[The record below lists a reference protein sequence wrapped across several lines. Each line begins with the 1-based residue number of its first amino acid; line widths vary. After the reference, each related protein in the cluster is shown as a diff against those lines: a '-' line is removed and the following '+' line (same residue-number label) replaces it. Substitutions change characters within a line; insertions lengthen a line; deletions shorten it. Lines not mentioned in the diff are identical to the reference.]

1 MEGLCILGIT
11 GGIGCGKSFV
21 SSILKECYS
30 IPVYDCDSEAKRL
43 MSSDEGIRGKLIGLV
58 GEEVYS
64 GEVLNRKL
72 LADFLFSNADNAQCV
87 NAIVHPAVW
96 SDFLRWAKDQRC
108 PLVALESAILFECG
122 FNARMDYVLFVD
134 APEDV
139 RLHRAMQRDSASE
152 EQIRARMNMQHP
164 EEYRQ
169 LSDFIV
175 DNSRSDDKSLLEVLN
190 RILNE
195 IKRNAVIN

>member
-72 LADFLFSNADNAQCV
+72 LADFLFSNANNAQCV

>member
-1 MEGLCILGIT
+1 MGIT

-43 MSSDEGIRGKLIGLV
+43 MSSDDEIREKLIGLV

-72 LADFLFSNADNAQCV
+72 LADFLFANADNAQCV

-96 SDFLRWAKDQRC
+96 SDFLRWAKDQQC

-122 FNARMDYVLFVD
+122 FNAKMDYVLFVD

-175 DNSRSDDKSLLEVLN
+175 DNSRSDDKSLHEVLN

>member
-30 IPVYDCDSEAKRL
+30 IPVYDCDREAKRL

-96 SDFLRWAKDQRC
+96 SDFLRWAKVQQC

-139 RLHRAMQRDSASE
+139 RLHRAMQRDSALE
-152 EQIRARMNMQHP
+152 EQIRARMSMQHP

>member
-43 MSSDEGIRGKLIGLV
+43 MSSDDEIRGKLIGLV

-72 LADFLFSNADNAQCV
+72 LADFLFDNTDNAQCV

>member
-30 IPVYDCDSEAKRL
+30 IPVYDCDREAKRL
-43 MSSDEGIRGKLIGLV
+43 MSSDEGIREKLIGLV

-72 LADFLFSNADNAQCV
+72 LADFLFANADNAQCV

-96 SDFLRWAKDQRC
+96 SDFLRWAKDQQC

-122 FNARMDYVLFVD
+122 FNAKMDYVLFVD

>member
-152 EQIRARMNMQHP
+152 EQIRARMSMQHS

-175 DNSRSDDKSLLEVLN
+175 DNSRSDDKSLHEVLN

>member
-30 IPVYDCDSEAKRL
+30 IPVYDCDREAKRL
-43 MSSDEGIRGKLIGLV
+43 MSSDEGIRRKLIGLV

-87 NAIVHPAVW
+87 NSIVHPAVW
-96 SDFLRWAKDQRC
+96 SDFLRWAKVQQC

-152 EQIRARMNMQHP
+152 EQIRARMSMQHP

-175 DNSRSDDKSLLEVLN
+175 DNSRSDDKSLHEVLN

>member
-96 SDFLRWAKDQRC
+96 SDFLRWAEDQRC

-175 DNSRSDDKSLLEVLN
+175 DNSRSDDKSLHEVLN

>member
-64 GEVLNRKL
+64 GEVLNRKF

-152 EQIRARMNMQHP
+152 EQIRARMRMQHP

-175 DNSRSDDKSLLEVLN
+175 DNSRSDDKSLHEVLN

>member
-30 IPVYDCDSEAKRL
+30 IPVYDCDREAKRL

-139 RLHRAMQRDSASE
+139 RLHRAMQRDSALE
-152 EQIRARMNMQHP
+152 EQIRARMSMQHP

-175 DNSRSDDKSLLEVLN
+175 DNSRSDDKSLHEVLN
-190 RILNE
+190 MILNE

>member
-30 IPVYDCDSEAKRL
+30 IPVYDCDREAKRL

-139 RLHRAMQRDSASE
+139 RLHRAMQRDSALE
-152 EQIRARMNMQHP
+152 EQIRARMSMQHP